1 MGWAKDEEL
10 AISGK
15 QKRKKITKRRK
26 KPCVIK
32 TTNKTRDRRNI
43 KWRIY
48 NGYILGTKV
57 RVRFLECYK
66 VSCQVGALVWVLF
79 LSSIHCALSLS
90 FFLPLFLF
98 LTQSEHILH
107 FIGIYS
113 TVLCALYP
121 KSGLVPEAS
130 QSHSWNP
137 FTIKPRDGRR
147 RERKSLPLSSTDNQL
162 CLQPSYKHSIEP
174 PIIRYTANEL
184 VNPHFPKV
192 HGEGCISAIT
202 S

>member
-79 LSSIHCALSLS
+79 LSSIHCALALSLS
-90 FFLPLFLF
+90 FF
-98 LTQSEHILH
+98 
-107 FIGIYS
+107 
-113 TVLCALYP
+113 
-121 KSGLVPEAS
+121 
-130 QSHSWNP
+130 
-137 FTIKPRDGRR
+137 
-147 RERKSLPLSSTDNQL
+147 
-162 CLQPSYKHSIEP
+162 PSFS
-174 PIIRYTANEL
+174 
-184 VNPHFPKV
+184 F
-192 HGEGCISAIT
+192 
-202 S
+202 